1 MIPILLALMTS
12 MGGASLVPLAPDG
25 SPSFT
30 WRTCAVGISS
40 GSAVQ
45 DTVRLT
51 LRVAPEGN
59 EARYRVRE
67 QLAMLEFPNDAVG
80 QTSEVWGSV
89 VLNPDGTVD
98 ADESRIQVDLAALAS
113 DSDRRD
119 GFLRRNTLET
129 DEHPTL
135 TLVPTFLRG
144 LPNPLPATGDHR
156 FSLVGDL
163 LLKGECFPTA
173 WEVEATFVNGAVLGR
188 ASTVVTFQS
197 VGLEKPQVGSVLSVA
212 DDIRLEIDFRMV
224 PEQFP

>member
-12 MGGASLVPLAPDG
+12 MG
-25 SPSFT
+25 SPSSVLSMSHDGLSSL
-30 WRTCAVGISS
+30 WSICANGLSS
-40 GSAVQ
+40 GVAVQ
-45 DTVRLT
+45 DTVRMT

-59 EARYRVRE
+59 QARYRVRE

-80 QTSEVWGSV
+80 QTSEVWGAI
-89 VLNPDGTVD
+89 VLNPDGSVD
-98 ADESRIQVDLAALAS
+98 LAESRIQVDLAALTS
-113 DSDRRD
+113 DSERRD

-129 DEHPTL
+129 DQHPTL

-144 LPNPLPATGDHR
+144 LPNPLPETGDHR

-224 PEQFP
+224 PNQFP